1 MSLLVSFVSF
11 LNAEEI
17 KRLRTMPLAGKEKLL
32 LDVLLIRPGS
42 GNKLELMRHLNLSS
56 SHFDKISALVLKK
69 SFLHFAGDDEL
80 EQLNFLSKKFMFH
93 HLFHEIRQLR
103 TKLRKQPYAKEKQER
118 YLRSLF
124 DFSINVPARYY
135 DEKFVQENARE
146 YLSCVSE
153 NRDERELEVKSKI
166 LFARLNLLTQQS
178 PDPAAIKKIEEEMK
192 ETERQYRQVKDPQ
205 TKAILYHAW
214 VNFYRMVKPD
224 YRQRKKNL
232 DKIARLYGGVEKMP
246 EFERALASCHEAEML
261 FERNEFDAAYLAY
274 SRTLTSNFHLLRNQ
288 FHHFARWI
296 ELAIILEHYR
306 DAERLLDSL
315 FKVYVENHHESNGV
329 LGSLLYAQLKM
340 RQNEFDNAF
349 RFVSMAKSLNSIQVY
364 FTYETRLRILETLF
378 FAFTGDFDF
387 ASRLAHRNIR
397 YIQLQKLS
405 LKSYR
410 YAHLFYL
417 MKDFSYLRHLYPDKL
432 PRKMQNYLRE
442 FDHGYDRL
450 LGKLLH
456 QLFTL
461 HRGSDR

>member
-17 KRLRTMPLAGKEKLL
+17 KRLRLMPLAGKEKLL

-42 GNKLELMRHLNLSS
+42 GNKKDLMRHLGLTS

-69 SFLHFAGDDEL
+69 SFQHFAGDDEL

-93 HLFHEIRQLR
+93 HLFHEIKQLR
-103 TKLRKQPYAKEKQER
+103 SKLQKQPYPPEKQER
-118 YLRSLF
+118 YLRALF
-124 DFSINVPARYY
+124 DFSINVPAKYY
-135 DEKFVQENARE
+135 DEKFVNENAKA
-146 YLSCVSE
+146 YLLSVPDR
-153 NRDERELEVKSKI
+153 RDTRELEVKSKI
-166 LFARLNLLTQQS
+166 LFARLNLLTQQA
-178 PDPAAIKKIEEEMK
+178 PDPAAIRRIEQEMK
-192 ETERQYRQVKDPQ
+192 DTEREYRHVKDPQ
-205 TKAILYHAW
+205 VKAILYHAW

-232 DKIARLYGGVEKMP
+232 DKIARLYGGVNKMP

-261 FERNEFDAAYLAY
+261 YERSEFEAAYHTY
-274 SRTLTSNFHLLRNQ
+274 SKTITEHFPLLRNQ

-296 ELAIILEHYR
+296 ELALILEHYR

-329 LGSLLYAQLKM
+329 LGSLLYAQLKF
-340 RQNEFDNAF
+340 RLGEYDNAF
-349 RFVSMAKSLNSIQVY
+349 RYVSMAKSLNSIQVY
-364 FTYETRLRILETLF
+364 FTYEIRLRMLETLF

-387 ASRLAHRNIR
+387 ASRLSHRNIR

-405 LKSYR
+405 LKSYE
-410 YAHLFYL
+410 YAHLFYIL
-417 MKDFSYLRHLYPDKL
+417 KDFSYLRHLYPDKL
-432 PRKMQNYLRE
+432 PRKIQIYLRE
-442 FDHGYDRL
+442 FEKGYNML
-450 LGKLLH
+450 PGKLLH

-461 HRGSDR
+461 HKTE